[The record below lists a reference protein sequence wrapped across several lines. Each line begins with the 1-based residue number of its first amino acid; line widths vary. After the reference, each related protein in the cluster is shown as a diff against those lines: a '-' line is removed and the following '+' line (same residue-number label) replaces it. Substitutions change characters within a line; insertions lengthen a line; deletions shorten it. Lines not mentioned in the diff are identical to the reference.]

1 MAELETFAHHN
12 SFGVWGG
19 LPNSSFIDF
28 RRALASLHDSAWP
41 SVGRVL
47 KKQSVKWLTQEL
59 VSVNVIKVFREQNSH
74 DFRKF

>member
-1 MAELETFAHHN
+1 MSELETFGYHK
-12 SFGVWGG
+12 FLGIWGG

-47 KKQSVKWLTQEL
+47 KNQSLKWLTQEL
-59 VSVNVIKVFREQNSH
+59 VSVNVIEVFKGLISH
-74 DFRKF
+74 DFCNF